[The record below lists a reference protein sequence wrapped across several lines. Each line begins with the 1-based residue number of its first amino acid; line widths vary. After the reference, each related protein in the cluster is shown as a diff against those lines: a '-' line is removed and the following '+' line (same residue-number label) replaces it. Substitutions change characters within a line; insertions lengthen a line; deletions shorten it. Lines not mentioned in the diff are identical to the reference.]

1 MKDIKKQ
8 QESIIVN
15 VVEYLIG
22 WGNPYPLKFIT
33 KMVITQIIALTILF
47 CFVPIVIVKQI
58 IIEEELD

>member
-1 MKDIKKQ
+1 M
-8 QESIIVN
+8 N

-22 WGNPYPLKFIT
+22 WDNPYPLKFIT

-47 CFVPIVIVKQI
+47 CFAPIVIVKQI

>member
-1 MKDIKKQ
+1 MKGTKRQ
-8 QESIIVN
+8 QESIVVN

-22 WGNPYPLKFIT
+22 WDNPYPLKFIT

-47 CFVPIVIVKQI
+47 CFALIVIVKQI

>member
-1 MKDIKKQ
+1 MKDIKKR

-15 VVEYLIG
+15 VVAYLIG
-22 WGNPYPLKFIT
+22 WDNPYPLKFIT

-47 CFVPIVIVKQI
+47 CFALIVIVKQI